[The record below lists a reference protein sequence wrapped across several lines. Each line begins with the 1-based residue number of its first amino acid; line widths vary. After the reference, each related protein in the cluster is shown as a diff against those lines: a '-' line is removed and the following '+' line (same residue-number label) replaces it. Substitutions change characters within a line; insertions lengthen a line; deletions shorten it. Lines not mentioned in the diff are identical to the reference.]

1 MPYVELHCHSAYSF
15 LDGASQPEELAARAA
30 ELGYEA
36 LALTDHD
43 GVYGSLEFAHA
54 TKALGV
60 RPITGAEVTLDT
72 GVGST
77 EPIKSGGAGFVGAE
91 AGRAHITLLVE
102 SRRGYANLCRLL
114 TDAHAGTRRAGHED
128 REPLPP
134 SVSLDRVAELSE
146 GLVCLSGCARRGL
159 GLVSPNAAARLAQA
173 FGRDRFY
180 VELQRP
186 FERGDTR
193 RYTLLRDL
201 AEHLGVETVATG
213 DVHAHHPR
221 RTLLQDVLVAIRCR
235 TSLEGCEP
243 ERRGNRESYL
253 RPPEEMLERF
263 SFDRAAAGRSGVL
276 AERLEFDL
284 TEELGYRY
292 PDFSDGVEPAIFQL
306 AAICRSALDER
317 YPPGERGP
325 AHGRLEDELRL
336 IDELGLAGFFL
347 LHHEVLEIARECA
360 REVRGTDSPRSFL
373 PPGRGRG
380 SSVGSIVCY
389 LTGLSHVDPVAN
401 ELSLGRFLNRELA
414 AVPDIDL
421 DFPRDIR
428 EKLIVRV
435 TQRYGRE
442 HAALVA
448 SFATYRSRGAIR
460 DVGKSLGLPF
470 AELERLARLSDGWD
484 AKRVAEEI
492 ARLPDG
498 KRKLESRRWRAF
510 AWLTGEI
517 ARLPRHVSQHPGGMI
532 VSTRPLIELVPVQ
545 PAAMAGRQLCQWDKD
560 SCSDAGFLK
569 IDLLGLGMLSAVEDC
584 VEQIALM
591 RGEVIDLSR
600 IPFDDR
606 AVYGDI
612 QRADT
617 IGAFQIE
624 SRAQMQSLLRTKP
637 ENLDD
642 ITVQV
647 ALVRPGPIQG
657 KAVHPY
663 IDARERLREDPSY
676 VWPVDHELLREPLRS
691 TFGVVVFQDQVLE
704 VAIALAG
711 FSVGEAEGLRRAMS
725 RKRSLDALEAYRG
738 RFVAGAAAKG
748 VDGQT
753 ANTVFDKLV
762 GFSGFGFPKAHAAAF
777 GLLAYQSTW
786 LRHYYPAEFLCALLN
801 AQPMGFY
808 PPATLVR
815 DAQRRGVEIL
825 PVDVNLSQ
833 ARCVVEG
840 QVVWR
845 RFVGQGQAPGL
856 ETTAT
861 FLDQGPDPAF
871 SDAPGRRPASATRG
885 EEGRAL
891 ASRDRWG
898 QGPSIREPDPSLPTP
913 EAHEWRRQVSHRG
926 TSPLFR
932 DARPDHASSAP
943 AVRIGLNYISSIGQ
957 EEAEAVVAEREANGA
972 FMDVGD
978 LARRTQLSQDALEA
992 LVKGGACDGFRRP
1005 RRELLWELG
1014 LAFRAQTVP
1023 GTGGEAKQLPLELEP
1038 TAETPALRELTRW
1051 ERMLAAYRHTGM
1063 SIGSHPL
1070 ALLRPHLPAGTLS
1083 TAELQEQPHRRR
1095 VAVAG
1100 MTVARQRPST
1110 ANGIV
1115 FMLLEDEHGQVNL
1128 VVPPDVYDRHRAT
1141 VRSEPLILARGR
1153 YERIGDNRNVL
1164 VSELES
1170 LGPLARRAAESDSV
1184 WESLPRPHSF
1194 GHR

>member
-1 MPYVELHCHSAYSF
+1 MSYAELHCHSAYSF

-54 TKALGV
+54 AKALGV
-60 RPITGAEVTLDT
+60 RPITGAEITLD
-72 GVGST
+72 
-77 EPIKSGGAGFVGAE
+77 GGAHV
-91 AGRAHITLLVE
+91 TLLVE

-114 TDAHAGTRRAGHED
+114 TTAHAGTRED
-128 REPLPP
+128 AVGARYISPLQP
-134 SVSLDRVAELSE
+134 SVALESVAELND

-159 GLVSPNAAARLAQA
+159 GFLDPNAAARLASA
-173 FGRDRFY
+173 FGCERFL

-186 FERGDTR
+186 FERGDAR
-193 RYTLLRDL
+193 RLGLLRDL

-253 RPPEEMLERF
+253 RPPEEMLVRF
-263 SFDRAAAGRSGVL
+263 SFDRAAAERSATL

-292 PDFSDGVEPAIFQL
+292 PDFSDGAETAIQQL
-306 AAICRSALDER
+306 AAICHAAMSER
-317 YPPGERGP
+317 YGPRDIVSQGEVR
-325 AHGRLEDELRL
+325 ARLESELAL

-389 LTGLSHVDPVAN
+389 LTGLSHVDPVSN

-414 AVPDIDL
+414 SVPDIDL

-435 TQRYGRE
+435 TERYGRD

-460 DVGKSLGLPF
+460 DVGKALGLPF
-470 AELERLARLSDGWD
+470 AELERLARTSDGWN
-484 AKRVAEEI
+484 AKRVGEEI

-498 KRKLESRRWRAF
+498 ERKLESKRWRAF

-517 ARLPRHVSQHPGGMI
+517 AGLPRHVSQHPGGMI

-569 IDLLGLGMLSAVEDC
+569 IDLLGLGMLSAVEDS
-584 VEQIALM
+584 VEQIA
-591 RGEVIDLSR
+591 RTHDEVIDLSR
-600 IPFDDR
+600 IPFDDE
-606 AVYGDI
+606 AVYDDI

-617 IGAFQIE
+617 IGTFQIE

-637 ENLDD
+637 ANLDD

-663 IDARERLREDPSY
+663 IDARQRLREDPTY
-676 VWPVDHELLREPLRS
+676 VFPVDHELLREPLRS

-711 FSVGEAEGLRRAMS
+711 FTVGEAEGLRRAMS
-725 RKRSLDALEAYRG
+725 RKRSHDALEAFRE
-738 RFVAGAAAKG
+738 RFIAGAAGRG
-748 VDGQT
+748 VD
-753 ANTVFDKLV
+753 AEVADRVFDKLV

-815 DAQRRGVEIL
+815 DAQRHGVEIL
-825 PVDVNLSQ
+825 PVDINLSQ
-833 ARCVVEG
+833 ARCAIDPCDT
-840 QVVWR
+840 
-845 RFVGQGQAPGL
+845 QG
-856 ETTAT
+856 
-861 FLDQGPDPAF
+861 
-871 SDAPGRRPASATRG
+871 
-885 EEGRAL
+885 
-891 ASRDRWG
+891 
-898 QGPSIREPDPSLPTP
+898 
-913 EAHEWRRQVSHRG
+913 
-926 TSPLFR
+926 SPR
-932 DARPDHASSAP
+932 
-943 AVRIGLNYISSIGQ
+943 VRIGLNYISSIGKDDGD
-957 EEAEAVVAEREANGA
+957 ALVAERDANGPYR
-972 FMDVGD
+972 DVAD
-978 LARRTQLSQDALEA
+978 LARRSQLSYDGLEA
-992 LVKGGACDGFRRP
+992 LVKGGVCDGFWKP
-1005 RRELLWELG
+1005 RRDLLWELG
-1014 LAFRAQTVP
+1014 LVFRAQSVP
-1023 GTGGEAKQLPLELEP
+1023 GTEGEMKQLPLELEP
-1038 TAETPALRELTRW
+1038 TTETPALRDLTRW
-1051 ERMLAAYRHTGM
+1051 ERMLADYRHTSM
-1063 SIGSHPL
+1063 SIETHPL
-1070 ALLRPHLPAGTLS
+1070 SLLRPHLPEGTLS
-1083 TAELQEQPHRRR
+1083 SEELHAERHGRQ
-1095 VAVAG
+1095 VSFAG

-1110 ANGIV
+1110 AKGIV

-1128 VVPPDVYDRHRAT
+1128 IVPSEIYERHRAT
-1141 VRSEPLILARGR
+1141 VRAEPLILARGR
-1153 YERIGDNRNVL
+1153 YERVGENRNVL
-1164 VSELES
+1164 VSSLES
-1170 LGPLARRAAESDSV
+1170 LGPLARRVAKDDTV

-1194 GHR
+1194 GRR